1 MKKTIILAV
10 LIVFCIGLTSYSQF
24 SVGPRFGLN
33 LNYYD
38 FNYNDTVLVLN
49 AKLKPAPQ
57 FGIMFANKFNDQIR
71 LRASI
76 IHSFKGSSLNTKYTQ
91 IILGGTIVKTNRT
104 EKITISYIEIPVEGA
119 FGFMVGEVYVFS
131 NIGAYFA
138 ATFGGKSK
146 YELEYSYEYT
156 DGTINNE
163 TYDGDYRIY
172 VKGNE
177 DIWSDSYSWI
187 KPIDYGL
194 NFGIGFKIMYIMFNA
209 QYGLGLCNISPNTT
223 VNEDYQTNH
232 KTYNRGISF
241 YLAFLFG
248 DKEKKAPK

>member
-38 FNYNDTVLVLN
+38 FNYNDTVLVLKT
-49 AKLKPAPQ
+49 KLKLAPQ
-57 FGIMFANKFNDQIR
+57 FGIMFANKFNDQIS

-76 IHSFKGSSLNTKYTQ
+76 VHSFKGASLNTRNTQ
-91 IILGGTIVKTNRT
+91 ILSGGTILKTNRT
-104 EKITISYIEIPVEGA
+104 EKITINYIDIPVEGT
-119 FGFMVGEVYVFS
+119 FGFMAGEVYIFS
-131 NIGAYFA
+131 NIGPYFA

-146 YELEYSYEYT
+146 YELEYSHEYA

-163 TYDGDYRIY
+163 TYDGDYRIK

-177 DIWSDSYSWI
+177 DI
-187 KPIDYGL
+187 
-194 NFGIGFKIMYIMFNA
+194 
-209 QYGLGLCNISPNTT
+209 
-223 VNEDYQTNH
+223 
-232 KTYNRGISF
+232 
-241 YLAFLFG
+241 
-248 DKEKKAPK
+248 